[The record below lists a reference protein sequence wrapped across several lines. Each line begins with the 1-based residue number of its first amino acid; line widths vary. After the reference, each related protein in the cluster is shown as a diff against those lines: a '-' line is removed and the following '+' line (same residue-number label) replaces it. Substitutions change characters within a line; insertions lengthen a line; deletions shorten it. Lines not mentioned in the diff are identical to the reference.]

1 MYFDVF
7 SILFSCIT
15 NLIFYMIGVMVYLLT
30 VRFYLVSTLWTLT
43 GVAITLA
50 FNCHCFSI
58 WICVDGAWTSLPIT
72 LVMKAYMTKSLSWLE
87 HILPSSS
94 SWCSRLGCSWSFHHW
109 CGHHFP
115 VCPAYHCS
123 PVDSQ
128 IGLGSAWC
136 GLTQPALDDF
146 TV

>member
-1 MYFDVF
+1 M
-7 SILFSCIT
+7 LK
-15 NLIFYMIGVMVYLLT
+15 
-30 VRFYLVSTLWTLT
+30 LT

-50 FNCHCFSI
+50 FTGHCFSI
-58 WICVDGAWTSLPIT
+58 WICVDGAWTSLPIPLIT
-72 LVMKAYMTKSLSWLE
+72 KAYMTKSHSWLE

-123 PVDSQ
+123 LVDSQ
-128 IGLGSAWC
+128 IWLVGSAWC
-136 GLTQPALDDF
+136 GLTQPTLDDF
-146 TV
+146 TVYPVTVASSVLVVISCPLIQTDYLGLYHLA